1 VEKKLTLKKETLK
14 SLSVE
19 LLRNVAGGSDPG
31 LLVQPQL
38 ASAVSVDGC
47 NLL

>member
-1 VEKKLTLKKETLK
+1 MEKKLTLKKETLK

-31 LLVQPQL
+31 LVQPQP
-38 ASAVSVDGC
+38 ASAFSAEGC
-47 NLL
+47 NVL

>member
-31 LLVQPQL
+31 LVQPVQP
-38 ASAVSVDGC
+38 ASAFSVEGC
-47 NLL
+47 NVL